1 MHQYD
6 QFKQDME
13 KLHKA
18 DLKNPI
24 IANRSE
30 PDKPN
35 SDKPYIEMNV
45 PDKNSKEYSEL
56 LKELSNI
63 KAGPIRENVM
73 PNNLFRFNSQH
84 TIPNC
89 TVITL
94 DGLDGF
100 MWIGPDGV
108 RHNEGLRWPTMRIE
122 QNCTVEVLTDEYGRE
137 SKGWYKD
144 NGTEI

>member
-6 QFKQDME
+6 QFKQDM
-13 KLHKA
+13 
-18 DLKNPI
+18 
-24 IANRSE
+24 ANHSE

-35 SDKPYIEMNV
+35 SGGSV
-45 PDKNSKEYSEL
+45 S
-56 LKELSNI
+56 
-63 KAGPIRENVM
+63 
-73 PNNLFRFNSQH
+73 NLFRYDRQQL
-84 TIPNC
+84 IPNC
-89 TVITL
+89 TIITL

-137 SKGWYKD
+137 SKGWCKE
-144 NGTEI
+144 NGTERTD

>member
-1 MHQYD
+1 MHD
-6 QFKQDME
+6 FDRFRSDM
-13 KLHKA
+13 
-18 DLKNPI
+18 
-24 IANRSE
+24 ANRSE

-35 SDKPYIEMNV
+35 SGGSV
-45 PDKNSKEYSEL
+45 S
-56 LKELSNI
+56 
-63 KAGPIRENVM
+63 
-73 PNNLFRFNSQH
+73 NLFRYDRQQL
-84 TIPNC
+84 IPNC

-100 MWIGPDGV
+100 MWIDPDGV

-144 NGTEI
+144 NGTERTD

>member
-1 MHQYD
+1 MHQFD
-6 QFKQDME
+6 QFKHDM
-13 KLHKA
+13 
-18 DLKNPI
+18 
-24 IANRSE
+24 ANRSD
-30 PDKPN
+30 PTKPN
-35 SDKPYIEMNV
+35 SDSTV
-45 PDKNSKEYSEL
+45 S
-56 LKELSNI
+56 
-63 KAGPIRENVM
+63 
-73 PNNLFRFNSQH
+73 NLFRFDRQQ

-137 SKGWYKD
+137 SKGWCKD
-144 NGTEI
+144 VQQDPV

>member
-1 MHQYD
+1 MHD
-6 QFKQDME
+6 FDRFRSDM
-13 KLHKA
+13 
-18 DLKNPI
+18 
-24 IANRSE
+24 ANRSE

-35 SDKPYIEMNV
+35 SGGSV
-45 PDKNSKEYSEL
+45 S
-56 LKELSNI
+56 
-63 KAGPIRENVM
+63 
-73 PNNLFRFNSQH
+73 NLFRFDRQQ

-89 TVITL
+89 TVITF

-108 RHNEGLRWPTMRIE
+108 RHNEGLCWPTMRIE

-144 NGTEI
+144 NGTER

>member
-1 MHQYD
+1 MHQFD
-6 QFKQDME
+6 QFKHDM
-13 KLHKA
+13 
-18 DLKNPI
+18 
-24 IANRSE
+24 ANRSE

-35 SDKPYIEMNV
+35 SGGSV
-45 PDKNSKEYSEL
+45 S
-56 LKELSNI
+56 
-63 KAGPIRENVM
+63 
-73 PNNLFRFNSQH
+73 NLFRFDRQQ

-137 SKGWYKD
+137 SKGWYKGD
-144 NGTEI
+144 KQDL

>member
-1 MHQYD
+1 MHD
-6 QFKQDME
+6 FDRFRSDM
-13 KLHKA
+13 
-18 DLKNPI
+18 
-24 IANRSE
+24 ANRSE

-35 SDKPYIEMNV
+35 SDSSV
-45 PDKNSKEYSEL
+45 S
-56 LKELSNI
+56 
-63 KAGPIRENVM
+63 
-73 PNNLFRFNSQH
+73 NLFRYDRQQL
-84 TIPNC
+84 IQNC

-144 NGTEI
+144 GTERTD

>member
-18 DLKNPI
+18 DLQNPI
-24 IANRSE
+24 MANRSE

-35 SDKPYIEMNV
+35 SGGSV
-45 PDKNSKEYSEL
+45 S
-56 LKELSNI
+56 
-63 KAGPIRENVM
+63 
-73 PNNLFRFNSQH
+73 NLFRYDSQH
-84 TIPNC
+84 IIPNC

-137 SKGWYKD
+137 SKGWSKD
-144 NGTEI
+144 NGTETE

>member
-1 MHQYD
+1 MHD
-6 QFKQDME
+6 FDRFRSDM
-13 KLHKA
+13 
-18 DLKNPI
+18 
-24 IANRSE
+24 ANRSE
-30 PDKPN
+30 PAKPN
-35 SDKPYIEMNV
+35 SDSTV
-45 PDKNSKEYSEL
+45 
-56 LKELSNI
+56 SNLYQFD
-63 KAGPIRENVM
+63 R
-73 PNNLFRFNSQH
+73 QQ

-89 TVITL
+89 TIITL

-144 NGTEI
+144 GTERTD

>member
-13 KLHKA
+13 KMNSA
-18 DLKNPI
+18 DLNNPI
-24 IANRSE
+24 RSANRS
-30 PDKPN
+30 KP
-35 SDKPYIEMNV
+35 E
-45 PDKNSKEYSEL
+45 
-56 LKELSNI
+56 
-63 KAGPIRENVM
+63 AT
-73 PNNLFRFNSQH
+73 NLFQYDRQQL
-84 TIPNC
+84 IPNC

-122 QNCTVEVLTDEYGRE
+122 QGCTVEVLTDEYGRE

-144 NGTEI
+144 NGTERTD

>member
-1 MHQYD
+1 MHD
-6 QFKQDME
+6 FDRFRSDM
-13 KLHKA
+13 
-18 DLKNPI
+18 
-24 IANRSE
+24 ANRIE

-35 SDKPYIEMNV
+35 SVGNV
-45 PDKNSKEYSEL
+45 S
-56 LKELSNI
+56 
-63 KAGPIRENVM
+63 
-73 PNNLFRFNSQH
+73 NLFRFDRQQL
-84 TIPNC
+84 IPNC

-144 NGTEI
+144 GQQDPV

>member
-1 MHQYD
+1 MHD
-6 QFKQDME
+6 FDKFRSDM
-13 KLHKA
+13 
-18 DLKNPI
+18 
-24 IANRSE
+24 ANRSE

-35 SDKPYIEMNV
+35 SDSTV
-45 PDKNSKEYSEL
+45 
-56 LKELSNI
+56 
-63 KAGPIRENVM
+63 A
-73 PNNLFRFNSQH
+73 NLFRYDRQQL
-84 TIPNC
+84 IPNC

-137 SKGWYKD
+137 SKGWCKD
-144 NGTEI
+144 NGTER

>member
-1 MHQYD
+1 MHD
-6 QFKQDME
+6 FDRFRSDM
-13 KLHKA
+13 
-18 DLKNPI
+18 
-24 IANRSE
+24 ANRSE

-35 SDKPYIEMNV
+35 SDSSV
-45 PDKNSKEYSEL
+45 S
-56 LKELSNI
+56 
-63 KAGPIRENVM
+63 
-73 PNNLFRFNSQH
+73 NLFRYDRQQL
-84 TIPNC
+84 IPNC

-122 QNCTVEVLTDEYGRE
+122 QNCTVEVLMDEYGRE

-144 NGTEI
+144 GQQDPV

>member
-1 MHQYD
+1 MHD
-6 QFKQDME
+6 FDRFRSDM
-13 KLHKA
+13 
-18 DLKNPI
+18 
-24 IANRSE
+24 ANRSE
-30 PDKPN
+30 PDNPN
-35 SDKPYIEMNV
+35 SGSTV
-45 PDKNSKEYSEL
+45 S
-56 LKELSNI
+56 
-63 KAGPIRENVM
+63 
-73 PNNLFRFNSQH
+73 NLFRFDSQH

-144 NGTEI
+144 GTES

>member
-1 MHQYD
+1 MHD
-6 QFKQDME
+6 FDRFRSDM
-13 KLHKA
+13 
-18 DLKNPI
+18 
-24 IANRSE
+24 ANRSE
-30 PDKPN
+30 PDNPN
-35 SDKPYIEMNV
+35 SDSTV
-45 PDKNSKEYSEL
+45 S
-56 LKELSNI
+56 
-63 KAGPIRENVM
+63 
-73 PNNLFRFNSQH
+73 NLFRYDRQQ

-137 SKGWYKD
+137 SKGWCKE
-144 NGTEI
+144 NGTEK

>member
-1 MHQYD
+1 MHGFD
-6 QFKQDME
+6 RFRSDM
-13 KLHKA
+13 
-18 DLKNPI
+18 
-24 IANRSE
+24 ANRSE

-35 SDKPYIEMNV
+35 SGGSV
-45 PDKNSKEYSEL
+45 S
-56 LKELSNI
+56 
-63 KAGPIRENVM
+63 
-73 PNNLFRFNSQH
+73 NLFRFDRQQ

-122 QNCTVEVLTDEYGRE
+122 QNCTVEVLTDKYGRE

-144 NGTEI
+144 NGTERTD

>member
-1 MHQYD
+1 MHD
-6 QFKQDME
+6 FDRFRSDM
-13 KLHKA
+13 
-18 DLKNPI
+18 
-24 IANRSE
+24 ANRSE
-30 PDKPN
+30 TDKPN
-35 SDKPYIEMNV
+35 SGGNV
-45 PDKNSKEYSEL
+45 S
-56 LKELSNI
+56 
-63 KAGPIRENVM
+63 
-73 PNNLFRFNSQH
+73 NLFRFDRQQL
-84 TIPNC
+84 IPNC

-144 NGTEI
+144 GQQDPV

>member
-18 DLKNPI
+18 DLQNPI
-24 IANRSE
+24 MANRGE

-35 SDKPYIEMNV
+35 SGSSV
-45 PDKNSKEYSEL
+45 S
-56 LKELSNI
+56 
-63 KAGPIRENVM
+63 
-73 PNNLFRFNSQH
+73 NLFRFDRQQ

-100 MWIGPDGV
+100 MWIDPDGL

-122 QNCTVEVLTDEYGRE
+122 QGCTVEVLTDEYGRE

-144 NGTEI
+144 GQQDPV

>member
-1 MHQYD
+1 MMHD
-6 QFKQDME
+6 FDRFRSDM
-13 KLHKA
+13 
-18 DLKNPI
+18 
-24 IANRSE
+24 ANRSE

-35 SDKPYIEMNV
+35 SDSSV
-45 PDKNSKEYSEL
+45 S
-56 LKELSNI
+56 
-63 KAGPIRENVM
+63 
-73 PNNLFRFNSQH
+73 NLFRYDRQQL
-84 TIPNC
+84 IPNC

-122 QNCTVEVLTDEYGRE
+122 QGCTVEVLTDEYGRE

-144 NGTEI
+144 NGTERTD

>member
-1 MHQYD
+1 MHD
-6 QFKQDME
+6 FDKFRHDM
-13 KLHKA
+13 
-18 DLKNPI
+18 
-24 IANRSE
+24 ANRSE

-35 SDKPYIEMNV
+35 SGGTV
-45 PDKNSKEYSEL
+45 S
-56 LKELSNI
+56 
-63 KAGPIRENVM
+63 
-73 PNNLFRFNSQH
+73 NLFRYDRQR

-137 SKGWYKD
+137 SKGWYK
-144 NGTEI
+144 NAGKG